1 MDKIQKEK
9 IEFAD
14 NYLFPAIEDFEKTGK
29 TDLKHPE
36 TGESFIVKSI
46 KEIGVTT
53 VSTKSLGV
61 LIRLKYKPIPVDDG
75 NQQLASE

>member
-9 IEFAD
+9 VKFAD
-14 NYLFPAIEDFEKTGK
+14 TFLLPAIEEFEKTGK

-36 TGESFIVKSI
+36 TGENFIVKSM

-53 VSTKSLGV
+53 VSTESLGV
-61 LIRLKYKPIPVDDG
+61 LIRLKYKPIPLDDSG
-75 NQQLASE
+75 K